1 MYTCMYICMCEAFLM
16 FITLLAH
23 TVSYAIALLSL
34 PLLLHSNNRNNTKS
48 VSHAAAVYCYIAAFS
63 ALCGCKAECGE
74 IVSLSYVLLQ
84 FTAVFP
90 SPHFTLHFILP
101 YKITLLYAYI
111 NIYTICR
118 MLHNI
123 YGIVLYTIQPSLCS
137 SLSL

>member
-1 MYTCMYICMCEAFLM
+1 MHNTFSTHCKLCNCA
-16 FITLLAH
+16 A
-23 TVSYAIALLSL
+23 VIATTIAQQQQE
-34 PLLLHSNNRNNTKS
+34 HKS
-48 VSHAAAVYCYIAAFS
+48 IQKASHAAAVYCYIAAFS